1 MISTSCSRRVHDS
14 ENRDSVDQ
22 GTFGSRTLSLRSLA
36 IFLVR
41 SAIKVLV
48 NQKMRSD
55 TAKLDTSEA
64 AAKILD
70 AVMDEVIR

>member
-1 MISTSCSRRVHDS
+1 
-14 ENRDSVDQ
+14 
-22 GTFGSRTLSLRSLA
+22 
-36 IFLVR
+36 VR

>member
-1 MISTSCSRRVHDS
+1 VHDS
-14 ENRDSVDQ
+14 ENCGLVDL
-22 GTFGSRTLSLRSLA
+22 GTVAPLSFSLRCLA